1 MQVVVD
7 RYQTALFL
15 PLPFRLPISLAP
27 LPNNIRRLSRPLSLS
42 TSLSLDLS
50 LSRPL
55 SSPPP
60 FSSLSLS
67 TSLKTLSNQR
77 QRMEVG
83 RDVPDQSQLHGRDRA
98 AANAAD
104 SILPEMGVDADGDER
119 VDNGLHLKL
128 GQDLM
133 LHLPPEEQQA
143 FAIALR
149 GAGCTASVPEFLNQ
163 QAVLRG
169 IVTIRQLSA
178 FYAKSNITRD
188 SAFVLFLKALSNHEN
203 QHIPVNTNAM
213 AAFLLACT

>member
-1 MQVVVD
+1 
-7 RYQTALFL
+7 
-15 PLPFRLPISLAP
+15 
-27 LPNNIRRLSRPLSLS
+27 
-42 TSLSLDLS
+42 
-50 LSRPL
+50 
-55 SSPPP
+55 
-60 FSSLSLS
+60 
-67 TSLKTLSNQR
+67 
-77 QRMEVG
+77 MEVG